1 MPRLLP
7 TFRLAALAAALSGS
21 ALSGCADPSA
31 DLVGTWR
38 QSGAMEDGITTRYT
52 FFADGRAQIVVRPP
66 AGDAQ
71 TYGAR
76 YRVEADTLLTLQDAQ
91 GAERFTARVQGDT
104 LRLHNPVTGQST
116 MLYRVGG

>member
-1 MPRLLP
+1 MMRLVL
-7 TFRLAALAAALSGS
+7 FALAVAVG
-21 ALSGCADPSA
+21 GCSDASA

-38 QSGAMEDGITTRYT
+38 QASVREDGITTRYT

-91 GAERFTARVQGDT
+91 GAERFVARVRGDT
-104 LRLHNPVTGQST
+104 LRLKSPVTGQST
-116 MLYRVGG
+116 TLFRVGG